1 MSAEAWFQ
9 QLSLGRLNAPGA
21 QGSYPILPRW
31 GKARL
36 MSSEDPTEKTK
47 TADEGARRADF
58 ERKGTEELFAA
69 TLEGEYD
76 DDAPWEAVSVL
87 RLRGGAG
94 VFEVAKLY
102 SGSEDAKAR
111 ARGLSVLAQLD
122 AGKPDVERPF
132 MAECVSIAIEHIRE
146 SDEEVVRCAAWALS
160 HLGTERAV
168 ATLIEL
174 RNHPDAE
181 VRHAVAYCIELRK
194 HPEGVNILTALTE
207 DKNEVVRDWATF
219 ALGTNDVIE
228 GGVRHFTDSPE
239 IRAAFRRR
247 LDDSYEEAR
256 REAIWGLALR
266 NDPVGVNLLLELLES
281 KEWWNGDRDAAE
293 QLLGL
298 QPDTSVEELCEGLRR
313 LLA

>member
-1 MSAEAWFQ
+1 
-9 QLSLGRLNAPGA
+9 
-21 QGSYPILPRW
+21 
-31 GKARL
+31 
-36 MSSEDPTEKTK
+36 MSSEEPTERTR
-47 TADEGARRADF
+47 TADEGARTRADF
-58 ERKGTEELFAA
+58 EGKSTEELFAA

-94 VFEVAKLY
+94 VFEVAKRY
-102 SGSEDAKAR
+102 CGSEDAKAR

-168 ATLIEL
+168 ATLVDL
-174 RNHPDAE
+174 RNHPDAD
-181 VRHAVAYCIELRK
+181 VRHAVANCIELRK
-194 HPEGVNILTALTE
+194 HPQGVNILTALME

-219 ALGTNDVIE
+219 ALGNDDVIE
-228 GGVRHFTDSPE
+228 GGVRRFTDSPE

-266 NDPVGVNLLLELLES
+266 NDPLGVKLLLKHLES
-281 KEWWNGDRDAAE
+281 EEWWNGDRDAAE
-293 QLLGL
+293 ELLGL
-298 QPDTSVEELCEGLRR
+298 QPDTSVGELRDGLRR
-313 LLA
+313 LLT

>member
-1 MSAEAWFQ
+1 
-9 QLSLGRLNAPGA
+9 
-21 QGSYPILPRW
+21 
-31 GKARL
+31 
-36 MSSEDPTEKTK
+36 MSSEETTERTT
-47 TADEGARRADF
+47 TADEGAGTQANL
-58 ERKGTEELFAA
+58 ERKSTEELFAA

-102 SGSEDAKAR
+102 CGSEDAKAR

-122 AGKPDVERPF
+122 AGKSDGERPF

-146 SDEEVVRCAAWALS
+146 SDEEIVRCAAWALS

-168 ATLIEL
+168 ATLIDL
-174 RNHPDAE
+174 RSHPDAD
-181 VRHAVAYCIELRK
+181 VRHAVANCIELRK
-194 HPEGVNILTALTE
+194 HPEGVNILTALME
-207 DKNEVVRDWATF
+207 DKNEIVRDWATF
-219 ALGTNDVIE
+219 ALGNVDVIE
-228 GGVRHFTDSPE
+228 GGVRRFIDSPE

-266 NDPVGVNLLLELLES
+266 NDPLGVELLLKHLES
-281 KEWWNGDRDAAE
+281 EEWWKGDEDTAE
-293 QLLGL
+293 ELLGL
-298 QPDTSVEELCEGLRR
+298 QPDTSVEELRDGLRR